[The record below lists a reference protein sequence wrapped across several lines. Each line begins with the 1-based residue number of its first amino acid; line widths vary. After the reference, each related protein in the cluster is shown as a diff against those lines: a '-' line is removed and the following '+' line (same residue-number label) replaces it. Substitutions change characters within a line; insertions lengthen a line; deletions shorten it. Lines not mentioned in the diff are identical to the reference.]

1 MDEQKDQEG
10 YSSEVAD
17 TTALDTPAEVT
28 ETGEVSRDPRTAEF
42 PNQAPGQFT
51 PWPEPVL
58 KQAPTV
64 SGEFL
69 EFLKRTKYIWLI
81 AALFIF
87 GLLAAVTAVKRMS
100 QRAAVVHEER
110 HQTAAATITPDT
122 LTARCGQPTADVT
135 KDIYPMITRTMSYET
150 ADGNIIF
157 SFSRTAEAKSEWVF
171 LSMKDDSGAK
181 SYDTPDE
188 KVAAMSC
195 LNVQN

>member
-1 MDEQKDQEG
+1 MDEQKDQEFG

-17 TTALDTPAEVT
+17 TTSLD
-28 ETGEVSRDPRTAEF
+28 TGEVSRDPRTDEV
-42 PNQAPGQFT
+42 PNQAPRQFT

-58 KQAPTV
+58 REAPTV

-69 EFLKRTKYIWLI
+69 EFLNRTKYIWLM
-81 AALFIF
+81 AALLIF
-87 GLLAAVTAVKRMS
+87 GSLAAVTAVKRMS
-100 QRAAVVHEER
+100 QRSAVTREER

-122 LTARCGQPTADVT
+122 LMARCGQPTADVT

-150 ADGNIIF
+150 AANGNIIF

-171 LSMKDDSGAK
+171 LSMKDDSGSK
-181 SYDTPDE
+181 SYDTPEE

-195 LNVQN
+195 LDIQK